1 MTTLDQSE
9 TQSGADP
16 DVGDLTA
23 RRFQKMRPFGGRPAP
38 RIDTSGLPP
47 GPRWPVWAQSVALMR
62 FRHRFV
68 PRMWRRYGDVFTV
81 RVLPGGRPLVL
92 FTRPE
97 HAKEIFAGDP
107 DIFHAGKGNAIL
119 GPVMGEH
126 SLLLQDGREHKRARA
141 LLMPAFNGHALR
153 GYRGLVDEVA
163 RDQVSRWRPGEEFRS
178 LDRMNTLTLE
188 VILRVVFGVTDER
201 RLARLRPCVNRTVNV
216 SPAVLLGWGY
226 PVLQRFGPW
235 KKTVDNAY
243 RLDRL
248 MYAEIRE
255 RRRAPDLTERTDVLS
270 RLILAGKDGDEDA
283 SPEEP
288 RDEASRSERLTDE
301 ELRDQLVT
309 LLLAGHETTASALA
323 WALHELGS
331 DPSLLARARSA
342 ARGAD
347 EDYLEAVLKESM
359 RLHPVIPMVVRTLMQ
374 PSTVG
379 GWDLP
384 AGATVG
390 PSILI
395 AHSRSDNHP
404 DPERF
409 DPTRFLGQNPPVNTW
424 IPFGGGVR
432 RCIGA
437 GFSLMEGVAVLRA
450 ILEAYDVTAVG
461 TDEPKVRNI
470 TSVPRRGSLVRLTR
484 SP

>member
-1 MTTLDQSE
+1 MTTLDQ
-9 TQSGADP
+9 P
-16 DVGDLTA
+16 DSKSAPADLTA
-23 RRFQKMRPFGGRPAP
+23 RRFEKMRPFGGGPAP
-38 RIDTSGLPP
+38 RFDTDRLPP
-47 GPRWPVWAQSVALMR
+47 GPRWPVWAQSVALIR
-62 FRHRFV
+62 FRHTFV

-81 RVLPGGRPLVL
+81 RILPGGRPLVL

-107 DIFHAGKGNAIL
+107 EVFHAGKGNAIL
-119 GPVMGEH
+119 GPIMGEH
-126 SLLLQDGREHKRARA
+126 SLLLQDGHDHHRARA

-153 GYRGLVDEVA
+153 GYRALVAEVAGDEV
-163 RDQVSRWRPGEEFRS
+163 RRWRSGEEFRS
-178 LDRMNTLTLE
+178 LDRMNALTLE

-235 KKTVDNAY
+235 KRTVDNAY
-243 RLDRL
+243 RLDEL
-248 MYAEIRE
+248 MYSEIRE
-255 RRRAPDLTERTDVLS
+255 RRTATDLEQRTDVLS
-270 RLILAGKDGDEDA
+270 RLILAGDDGD
-283 SPEEP
+283 
-288 RDEASRSERLTDE
+288 RLTDE

-331 DPSLLARARSA
+331 DPALLARAGEA
-342 ARGAD
+342 ARQGD
-347 EDYLEAVLKESM
+347 DDYLEAVLKESL

-374 PSTVG
+374 PRTLG

-390 PSILI
+390 PSILV
-395 AHSRSDNHP
+395 AHGRSDNHA
-404 DPERF
+404 DPARF
-409 DPTRFLGQNPPVNTW
+409 DPDRFLGKNPPVNTW

-432 RCIGA
+432 RCVGA

-450 ILEAYDVTAVG
+450 VLSSYDVSAVG
-461 TDEPKVRNI
+461 EDGPKVRNI
-470 TSVPRRGSLVRLTR
+470 TSVPRHGSRIRVTR
-484 SP
+484 SS